1 MHTYPFGWRCND
13 NSKIKTAWNSAR
25 GQPPFNSE
33 GSCVILTATRV
44 VADKD
49 VKDIVNLQGLSSDMA
64 LEGLF
69 TFLDPPKDDAEAS
82 IAQLQAI
89 GVDVRILTGDNLG
102 VAMKIYRS
110 LEVVKEINEENV
122 PAITGQA
129 LAQLEDE
136 ENTTV

>member
-1 MHTYPFGWRCND
+1 
-13 NSKIKTAWNSAR
+13 
-25 GQPPFNSE
+25 
-33 GSCVILTATRV
+33 VILTATRV
-44 VADKD
+44 VVDKD

-64 LEGLF
+64 LEGLL

-89 GVDVRILTGDNLG
+89 GVDVRILTSDNLG
-102 VAMKIYRS
+102 VAMKIYQS